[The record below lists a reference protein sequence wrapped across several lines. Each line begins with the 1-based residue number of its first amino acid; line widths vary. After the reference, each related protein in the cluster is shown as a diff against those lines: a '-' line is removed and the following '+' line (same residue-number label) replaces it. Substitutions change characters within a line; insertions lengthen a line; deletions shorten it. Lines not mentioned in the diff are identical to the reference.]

1 MVAIWFSLLLHLAGN
16 QVLAQNPCD
25 GMTVADCKI
34 GVENII
40 DSHPYPTAE
49 VCEILCDTSDT
60 CNFWRFFKNDTVTE
74 CLFLRTNYHQV
85 REGCQKKPE
94 NLWSFAKPTTDF
106 PPPVWSFLREKN

>member
-34 GVENII
+34 GAENII

-85 REGCQKKPE
+85 REGCQKK
-94 NLWSFAKPTTDF
+94 NGKLVVFCQTHHGH
-106 PPPVWSFLREKN
+106 